1 MLTKQDIEFT
11 KLNELQILKGRRCDS
26 GDFHFE
32 KRTLASIDPF
42 TQEKT
47 WTAANEY
54 CQPVIQGPLKGEERE
69 VVAGEGILQRGD
81 IIATIDWRKE
91 INTTEPT
98 EEDETQYLK
107 AVYKNETYLIK
118 QVHPDGLGSKM
129 SRQIIYLA
137 KETS

>member
-1 MLTKQDIEFT
+1 MLTKRDIEFT
-11 KLNELQILKGRRCDS
+11 KLNELEIFQGRKCDS

-42 TQEKT
+42 TQEKV
-47 WTAANEY
+47 WTTANEFASVVA
-54 CQPVIQGPLKGEERE
+54 QVLKGEERE
-69 VVAGEGILQRGD
+69 IVAGEGILQRGD
-81 IIATIDWRKE
+81 IIATLDWRKE
-91 INTTEPT
+91 IDTTEPT
-98 EEDETQYLK
+98 VVGGTQYLK

>member
-1 MLTKQDIEFT
+1 MLSKRDIEWA
-11 KLNELQILKGRRCDS
+11 KLNVLEILKGRRCDP

-32 KRTLASIDPF
+32 KRTLIYIDPG

-47 WTAANEY
+47 WESVDEY
-54 CQPVIQGPLKGEERE
+54 CQPVIQVLKGDERE

-81 IIATIDWRKE
+81 IIATIDWRKV
-91 INTTEPT
+91 IDTTEPA
-98 EEDETQYLK
+98 EVGGTQYQK
-107 AVYKNETYLIK
+107 GVYKNETYLIK
-118 QVHPDGLGSKM
+118 QAHPDGLGSKM